1 MALESEQAY
10 KPPPTADRAASSA
23 TSATSDIEWVTIPTL
38 AKRLGL
44 ASESVYRLA
53 RTGRLRCAV
62 KMGRRYVV
70 NYSAFVETSKEPINA
85 AALRS

>member
-1 MALESEQAY
+1 MAVQSKQSG
-10 KPPPTADRAASSA
+10 KPPPTDDRAAAPA
-23 TSATSDIEWVTIPTL
+23 TRAMSDIEWVTIPSL
-38 AKRLGL
+38 AKRLGS

-53 RTGRLRCAV
+53 RAGQLRCAV

-70 NYSAFVETSKEPINA
+70 NYSAFVETSREPINA

>member
-1 MALESEQAY
+1 MAVEFKQSTE
-10 KPPPTADRAASSA
+10 PPPTDDRAAGPV
-23 TSATSDIEWVTIPTL
+23 TRATSDIEWVTIPTL

-44 ASESVYRLA
+44 ASESIYRLA
-53 RTGRLRCAV
+53 RSGQLRCAV